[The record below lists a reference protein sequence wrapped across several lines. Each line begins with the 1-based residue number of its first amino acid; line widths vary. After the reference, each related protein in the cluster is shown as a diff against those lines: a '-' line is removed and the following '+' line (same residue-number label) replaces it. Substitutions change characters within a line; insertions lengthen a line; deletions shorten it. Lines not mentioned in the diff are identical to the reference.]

1 MKKIYK
7 IMASSRYGKE
17 EIDTAETL
25 QEAKYLLNEYRLA
38 YGPEFIEQKNAWD
51 KFAALKDFEILTL
64 PTGQGLIIRN
74 K

>member
-38 YGPEFIEQKNAWD
+38 YGPEFTIYIK
-51 KFAALKDFEILTL
+51 
-64 PTGQGLIIRN
+64 
-74 K
+74 